1 MPTTATSR
9 PRPASS
15 LLRRVGSH
23 LLGRLRALAE
33 DIFRARRRYVLPLEG
48 GLFIVVTL
56 AIGLA
61 AMNTATQLLFLVFS
75 MMCAFWT
82 LSALMATTSLRQVK
96 VERAMPRLAVAGEPV
111 TIALRAVNTKR
122 WFDSFS
128 LRATDHLS
136 GGRRIGAA
144 FFVRVPRRGVSQATY
159 RCLFPQRGLHVF
171 ESIALATRFPFGLIE
186 RTIERRVAGELLVLP
201 QVFAI
206 PRPLATWR
214 AALGEDETNRRGAGS
229 SLYALRDYQP
239 GESAR
244 DIHWRVSAR
253 RGRLITREYE
263 AEERRRV
270 SLLLDNRA
278 LWSEATAR
286 QFERGVVLAAS
297 VVAYLLEQGHQVEL
311 VTASGKVP
319 FGEGA
324 PHLMRVRRALATVA
338 LLDPAKASPHLP
350 PTEADSL
357 RMQVLYGVGQA
368 PASDGDILRVSVDE
382 FATELDATLG

>member
-1 MPTTATSR
+1 MRARAAHR
-9 PRPASS
+9 PVSS
-15 LLRRVGSH
+15 PRWLRKAIAHIG
-23 LLGRLRALAE
+23 GRLAALYR
-33 DIFRARRRYVLPLEG
+33 DIVHARRRYALPMEG
-48 GLFIVVTL
+48 GLFVIVTL

-82 LSALMATTSLRQVK
+82 LSAMMATTSLRQLK
-96 VERAMPRLAVAGEPV
+96 VERAIPRVAVAGEPV
-111 TIALRAVNTKR
+111 AVSLRAINTKR

-128 LRATDHLS
+128 LRTTDHLA
-136 GGRRIGAA
+136 GNRRIGAA
-144 FFVRVPRRGVSQATY
+144 FFVRVPRRGSTQTTY
-159 RCLFPQRGLHVF
+159 RCVFPQRGVYQF
-171 ESIALATRFPFGLIE
+171 ESLSVSTRFPFGLIE
-186 RTIERRVAGELLVLP
+186 RTIDRRAPGELLVLP

-214 AALGEDETNRRGAGS
+214 AALGEYESNRRGPGS
-229 SLYALRDYQP
+229 GLYALREYQP

-253 RGRLITREYE
+253 RGKLITREYE
-263 AEERRRV
+263 ADERRRV

-286 QFERGVVLAAS
+286 NFERAVVLAAS
-297 VVAYLLEQGHQVEL
+297 VVAFLLEHGHQVEV

-324 PHLMRVRRALATVA
+324 PHLARVRRALATVA
-338 LLDPAKASPHLP
+338 MLDPANAPPHLP

-357 RMQVLYGVGQA
+357 RMEIVYGTGQQA
-368 PASDGDILRVSVDE
+368 GPDGDILRVAIDE
-382 FATELDATLG
+382 FVADLDAALR